1 VKKLEFLTAVCV
13 PNGSGLLRRLNFMV
27 TMFKKHLPLIPILLL
42 LAILLSLWLFP
53 AATPKLG
60 TASLLFSLT
69 LSTYT
74 ILEKHKGTENA
85 RPKILKEVGVMVL
98 TLLIIIF
105 LGGLAAMLTNF
116 YVSLSFGEVVGL
128 VSALCVS
135 LVIGYV
141 VKKGM
146 GRFI

>member
-1 VKKLEFLTAVCV
+1 MMIGIEMKKYLQIILIAFLAV
-13 PNGSGLLRRLNFMV
+13 
-27 TMFKKHLPLIPILLL
+27 
-42 LAILLSLWLFP
+42 ALLSLVFYP
-53 AATPKLG
+53 TISPVLG
-60 TASLLFSLT
+60 IISLLFTLA
-69 LSTYT
+69 LSTYDIYT
-74 ILEKHKGTENA
+74 KHAGTKHA

-98 TLLIIIF
+98 TLVVIIF